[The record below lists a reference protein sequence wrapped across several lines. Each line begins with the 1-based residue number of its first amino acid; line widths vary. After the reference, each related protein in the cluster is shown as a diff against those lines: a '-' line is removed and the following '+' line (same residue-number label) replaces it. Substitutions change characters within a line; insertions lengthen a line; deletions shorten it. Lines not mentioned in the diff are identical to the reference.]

1 MANFS
6 NVDSSGDVN
15 QTDMQLMLIK
25 AKSLNASNQDGSH
38 KSQRI
43 LGRKAM
49 VGVSQ
54 TSLENEEI
62 GSARIF
68 DEMQRG
74 SQQILKTEN
83 DYS

>member
-1 MANFS
+1 
-6 NVDSSGDVN
+6 
-15 QTDMQLMLIK
+15 MQLLLMK
-25 AKSLNASNQDGSH
+25 AKSLNASNVNESH
-38 KSQRI
+38 KSQRV

-54 TSLENEEI
+54 SSLENEEI

-74 SQQILKTEN
+74 S
-83 DYS
+83 